1 VPLELG
7 LLLLLL
13 LLLLAVVVVVAAVV
27 PFVGLLLLLLLV
39 LLLLVVQEGHSCLHP
54 TYQTSGSHQ
63 ALQPQP
69 MQLLLSAAQLLAQ
82 PGCHHSVL
90 LLVLVLLLL
99 LEHRNSQSPTGRNP
113 VPLVCQPLLP
123 LLLQVL
129 PLLPLLL
136 LLLHLRR
143 PPLELLQVLLQ
154 AWEGHSW
161 KRPMCRN

>member
-1 VPLELG
+1 VLLELG
-7 LLLLLL
+7 LLLL

-90 LLVLVLLLL
+90 LLVLLLLL

-113 VPLVCQPLLP
+113 VPLVCQQLLP